1 MSGTQLALLVI
12 GGIVAVMFILI
23 SPVLVVRLVVSA
35 IRRVGSLLVSIGG
48 SFVAVVRG
56 SMTIRQ
62 CLVELTYAVSALVAA
77 GCLGWASIQTVILS
91 KNHWAEW
98 RHGGKYDVFMWAG
111 GGVVA
116 AIVSW
121 ACWVSSTRALDR
133 RNAQWAED
141 EEVERQVRI
150 HQRLKERGVL

>member
-12 GGIVAVMFILI
+12 GGIVALMFILI
-23 SPVLVVRLVVSA
+23 SPVLVVGLVVSA

-111 GGVVA
+111 G
-116 AIVSW
+116 
-121 ACWVSSTRALDR
+121 LDR
-133 RNAQWAED
+133 RDAQWAED

>member
-12 GGIVAVMFILI
+12 GGIVALMFILI

-98 RHGGKYDVFMWAG
+98 RHGGKYDVFMWP
-111 GGVVA
+111 VVA
-116 AIVSW
+116 WSPP
-121 ACWVSSTRALDR
+121 SSRGRVGCRRPVLSTGEMPSGLRTRKSSAR
-133 RNAQWAED
+133 
-141 EEVERQVRI
+141 
-150 HQRLKERGVL
+150 